1 MPPGKRAPD
10 HYRSARRRLTMRGG
24 VLLDILVLGAAAF
37 GGLAFLR
44 LIAGAVARSHLQLI
58 HSDNQAAA
66 SRSIQRGE

>member
-10 HYRSARRRLTMRGG
+10 PYRSARKQLMLAEGEILPII
-24 VLLDILVLGAAAF
+24 LLAVAGL

>member
-1 MPPGKRAPD
+1 
-10 HYRSARRRLTMRGG
+10 MRGG